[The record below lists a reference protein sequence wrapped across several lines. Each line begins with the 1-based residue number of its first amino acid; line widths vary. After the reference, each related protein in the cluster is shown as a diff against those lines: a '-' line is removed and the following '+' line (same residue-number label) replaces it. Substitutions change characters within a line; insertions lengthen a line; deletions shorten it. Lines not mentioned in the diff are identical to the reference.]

1 MKVRMRELSN
11 KERIEILDTLYTAAG
26 TVRGRDAMKLFLR
39 DLLTPSE
46 RIMLGRRLMIARRL
60 LAGES
65 TVKIAASLKV
75 GRDTIWRVQKWL
87 DDELQGYEKA
97 VANLEKAKDVRYFK
111 GHFRQRNS
119 LLNFLLPKYATQ
131 I

>member
-1 MKVRMRELSN
+1 MKVRMRELTQ

-46 RIMLGRRLMIARRL
+46 RVMLGRRLMIARRL
-60 LAGES
+60 LRGES
-65 TVKIAASLKV
+65 TVKIAADLKV

-87 DDELQGYEKA
+87 NDELQGYEKA
-97 VANLEKAKDVRYFK
+97 VARLEAELDVRYFK
-111 GHFRQRNS
+111 GHFKQRAS
-119 LLNFLLPKYATQ
+119 LLNFLLPK
-131 I
+131 

>member
-1 MKVRMRELSN
+1 MVTGMKVRMRQLTD
-11 KERIEILDTLYTAAG
+11 KQRIEVLDTLYTAAG

-46 RIMLGRRLMIARRL
+46 RVMLGRRLMIARRL

-65 TVKIAASLKV
+65 TVKIAANLKV

-87 DDELQGYEKA
+87 NDELQGYENA
-97 VANLEKAKDVRYFK
+97 VAKLERELDARYFK

-119 LLNFLLPKYATQ
+119 LLNLLLSK
-131 I
+131 

>member
-1 MKVRMRELSN
+1 MKVQMRQLSN

-26 TVRGRDAMKLFLR
+26 TIRGRDAMKLFLR

-46 RIMLGRRLMIARRL
+46 RVMLGRRLMIARRL

-65 TVKIAASLKV
+65 TVKIAADLKV

-87 DDELQGYEKA
+87 NDELQGYEKA
-97 VANLEKAKDVRYFK
+97 VINLEKELDVRYFK
-111 GHFRQRNS
+111 GHFRRRNS
-119 LLNFLLPKYATQ
+119 LLNLLLPK
-131 I
+131 

>member
-1 MKVRMRELSN
+1 
-11 KERIEILDTLYTAAG
+11 
-26 TVRGRDAMKLFLR
+26 MKLFLR

-60 LAGES
+60 LRGDS
-65 TVKIAASLKV
+65 TNKIAADLKV

-87 DDELQGYEKA
+87 KDDLQGYEKA
-97 VANLEKAKDVRYFK
+97 VAKLETELDVRYFK

-119 LLNFLLPKYATQ
+119 ILNLLLK
-131 I
+131 

>member
-1 MKVRMRELSN
+1 MRQLTD
-11 KERIEILDTLYTAAG
+11 KQRIEILDTLYTAAG

-65 TVKIAASLKV
+65 TVKIAADLKV

-97 VANLEKAKDVRYFK
+97 VVKLERELDTRYFK
-111 GHFRQRNS
+111 GHFRQRAS
-119 LLNFLLPKYATQ
+119 LLNLLRRN
-131 I
+131 